1 MSIPVRAMHNE
12 IANAYLGP
20 AEKMIESDPVYQHE
34 VAGRDSVRLA
44 YILSHEAGNPDLW
57 EEARANWD
65 VMRIAEEEAARAEE

>member
-20 AEKMIESDPVYQHE
+20 AEKMIEADPAYQHE

-44 YILSHEAGNPDLW
+44 YILSHEAGNADLW
-57 EEARANWD
+57 
-65 VMRIAEEEAARAEE
+65 